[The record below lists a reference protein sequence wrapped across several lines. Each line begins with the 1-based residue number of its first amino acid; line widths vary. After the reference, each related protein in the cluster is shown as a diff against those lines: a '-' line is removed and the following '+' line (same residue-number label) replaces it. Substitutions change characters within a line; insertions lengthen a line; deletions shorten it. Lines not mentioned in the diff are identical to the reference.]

1 MKNKNR
7 FTGALLGLATGDAV
21 GTTLE
26 FQPKGTFDF
35 IDDMIGGGPFKLQ
48 PGEWTDDT
56 SMALCLAESL
66 IYCNGFDAEN
76 QMNRYC
82 NWMNFGYLSSIGKC
96 FDIGLTV
103 NKALNTYL
111 NTKNPYSGPTD
122 EKSAGNGSLMRLAP
136 ISLFFY
142 PDFDKIIYYSGESS
156 KTTHGAIEC
165 IDACKLFGVYIGLA
179 LEGRSKTDILDQ
191 NIYLPVTQNVLNI
204 SKRSFLT
211 KDYNSI
217 RATGYVINA
226 LESAL
231 WSFYKSSSF
240 EDSILTA
247 ANLGDDSD
255 TTAAICGQISGAFY
269 GKNSIPT
276 KWLEKLVMQREIEKI
291 AISLM
296 ETLP

>member
-1 MKNKNR
+1 MKDKNR
-7 FTGALLGLATGDAV
+7 FTGALLGLAIGDAV

-26 FQPKGTFDF
+26 FQPKGSFKF
-35 IDDMIGGGPFKLQ
+35 INDMIGGGPFKLK

-82 NWMNFGYLSSIGKC
+82 NWMKFGYLSSNGEC
-96 FDIGLTV
+96 FDIGTTV
-103 NKALNTYL
+103 NKALNNYII
-111 NTKNPYSGPTD
+111 TKNPYSGPTD
-122 EKSAGNGSLMRLAP
+122 EKSAGNGSLMRLVP
-136 ISLFFY
+136 IPLFYF

-165 IDACKLFGVYIGLA
+165 IDACKLFGVYLGLA
-179 LEGRSKTDILDQ
+179 LEGKSKTEILKQ
-191 NIYLPVTQNVLNI
+191 NIYVPVTQNVLDI
-204 SKRSFLT
+204 SKGRFLS

-217 RATGYVINA
+217 YGTGYVINS
-226 LESAL
+226 LEAAL
-231 WSFYKSSSF
+231 WSFYKSNSF
-240 EDSILTA
+240 EESILTA

-255 TTAAICGQISGAFY
+255 TTSAICGQISGAFY

-276 KWLEKLVMQREIEKI
+276 KWLEKLVMNNLIEKI
-291 AISLM
+291 ALDLM
-296 ETLP
+296 ERKS